1 MAKSK
6 KAKMIK
12 SPDGNKLAIVNPDAA
27 GIDIADKEM
36 QVCVPEDRDGEN
48 NRCFGSFTG
57 DLNMIVEWL
66 QACRI
71 TTVAMEATGI
81 YYLQLFLKLQDA
93 GIEVLL
99 CNPRDVKN
107 LSGHKTDSADAE
119 WLMLLHRYGLLKPC
133 YQPGNAARQIRNLCR
148 QRNNIIRSADKQIQY
163 MQKAMEQMNIKLSTV
178 ITDIT
183 GMSGRDIINAILAGK
198 RDPVELA
205 SLAQANCKTPREEIA
220 KALEGTWDE
229 DLLFMLQ
236 QSVDAYDFFTRQM
249 EECDKQIEVL
259 LAAYQA
265 RLDSDVNALV
275 RHKRKKSARSK
286 NAPEIDIEK
295 YAFAIWG
302 VNVFDIPGLKD
313 LAVMQLIGELGHDFI
328 DKFEN
333 AEKFCRWCNLTP
345 ENKISGGKILSS
357 RVQKRKN
364 PVGQIFRKAAAPM
377 AREKSEMGNY
387 YRRIRAKSGALQAN
401 VATAHKIA
409 KIFYAMVKTKEKYN
423 PAKVGLDE
431 REVTQKKILRLE
443 RALEKLN
450 QKYKK
455 AG

>member
-1 MAKSK
+1 
-6 KAKMIK
+6 
-12 SPDGNKLAIVNPDAA
+12 
-27 GIDIADKEM
+27 
-36 QVCVPEDRDGEN
+36 
-48 NRCFGSFTG
+48 
-57 DLNMIVEWL
+57 
-66 QACRI
+66 
-71 TTVAMEATGI
+71 
-81 YYLQLFLKLQDA
+81 
-93 GIEVLL
+93 
-99 CNPRDVKN
+99 
-107 LSGHKTDSADAE
+107 
-119 WLMLLHRYGLLKPC
+119 
-133 YQPGNAARQIRNLCR
+133 
-148 QRNNIIRSADKQIQY
+148 
-163 MQKAMEQMNIKLSTV
+163 MNIKLSTV

-183 GMSGRDIINAILAGK
+183 GISGRDIINAILAGE
-198 RDPVELA
+198 RDPVQLA
-205 SLAQANCKTPREEIA
+205 SLAQTNCKTPRGEIA
-220 KALEGTWDE
+220 KALEGTWDA

-249 EECDKQIEVL
+249 DECDKQIEAL
-259 LAAYQA
+259 LLAYQA
-265 RLDSDVNALV
+265 RLPHDANALV
-275 RHKRKKSARSK
+275 RHKRKKSDRSK

-313 LAVMQLIGELGHDFI
+313 LAVMQLIGELGHDFN
-328 DKFEN
+328 DKFET

-387 YRRIRAKSGALQAN
+387 YRRIRAKGGALQAN

-409 KIFYAMVKTKEKYN
+409 KIFYTMVKTKEKYN

-431 REVTQKKILRLE
+431 MEITQKKILRLE

-455 AG
+455 TG